1 MSYASMIRPRTPVYE
16 EFIKNIHRVFDHIH
30 GADAVN
36 ETFSGLTQKIL
47 SDLVKTYDKT
57 VLDRYYTIY
66 KCLEKNGLFEDD
78 NNNKNTYKTS
88 MYICAIQHYYD

>member
-1 MSYASMIRPRTPVYE
+1 MNRPRKPVYE

-57 VLDRYYTIY
+57 VLDRYYTMY
-66 KCLEKNGLFEDD
+66 KCLEKNGLFKDD
-78 NNNKNTYKTS
+78 NYSKNTYKTS

>member
-16 EFIKNIHRVFDHIH
+16 QFIKNIHRVFDHIH
-30 GADAVN
+30 GKDTVN
-36 ETFSGLTQKIL
+36 EIFSGLTQKIL
-47 SDLVKTYDKT
+47 SDLVKIYDKT

-78 NNNKNTYKTS
+78 NSSRNTYKTS